1 LFISGGFD
9 AVLFRIGR
17 NELEIVAF
25 SKREQG
31 IACAPTGMDSTKRG
45 PDTRASLDVRHTGI
59 EIAAA
64 KKNVIEQ
71 SGKFLRRP
79 QKRGCQDGACG

>member
-1 LFISGGFD
+1 
-9 AVLFRIGR
+9 
-17 NELEIVAF
+17 
-25 SKREQG
+25 
-31 IACAPTGMDSTKRG
+31 MDSTKRG

-71 SGKFLRRP
+71 SGKILRRP
-79 QKRGCQDGACG
+79 QKRRGQEDTSG